1 MSTDPDTILLEAEE
15 AMTKALEYL
24 KKELRGMR
32 TGRASPALVEYLKVD
47 YYGAPTDLKSL
58 ASISIPE
65 PSQILIKPFDAGCIQ
80 DVKRAIEVSGLG
92 LNPMLDGKQIRLNM
106 PALTGDRRKQLA
118 THCKKLGEEAKVS
131 LRNARRDANKHVD
144 ALAKDAKAH
153 IPEDE
158 IETLKTEVQDLLKK
172 FEAETDEAVAKKTKE
187 VMEV

>member
-15 AMTKALEYL
+15 GMTKALEYL

-32 TGRASPALVEYLKVD
+32 TGRASTALVEYIKVD
-47 YYGAPTDLKSL
+47 YYGAPTDMKSL

-65 PSQILIKPFDAGCIQ
+65 PTQILIKPFDAGCLQ
-80 DVKRAIEVSGLG
+80 DVKRAIDAAGLG
-92 LNPMLDGKQIRLNM
+92 LNPMVDGKQIRLNM

-118 THCKKLGEEAKVS
+118 THCKKLGEETKVS

-144 ALAKDAKAH
+144 VLAKDAKAH
-153 IPEDE
+153 VPEDE
-158 IETLKTEVQDLLKK
+158 IETLKTEIQDLLKK
-172 FEAETDEAVAKKTKE
+172 YEAETDDLVAKKTKE